1 MTMTL
6 PEIERALGQLRLSG
20 VRDTLETR
28 VLQAQ
33 GSQQPFLETF
43 ALILQD
49 ELDRRQSR
57 LIERRYKLS
66 GLEEKLTLAE
76 FDWAFNPKVPRQACF
91 QLHTLKFIAAG
102 DNALIIGK
110 PGTGK
115 SHVAKAVAY
124 RPSCKATRCSILRP
138 TTSLT
143 VTR

>member
-110 PGTGK
+110 PGHET
-115 SHVAKAVAY
+115 
-124 RPSCKATRCSILRP
+124 
-138 TTSLT
+138 
-143 VTR
+143 

>member
-66 GLEEKLTLAE
+66 GLEEIKRWVLSWSGEAVVVKPPELA
-76 FDWAFNPKVPRQACF
+76 
-91 QLHTLKFIAAG
+91 
-102 DNALIIGK
+102 AL
-110 PGTGK
+110 
-115 SHVAKAVAY
+115 VKASAQNL
-124 RPSCKATRCSILRP
+124 LRP
-138 TTSLT
+138 
-143 VTR
+143 RAGA

>member
-57 LIERRYKLS
+57 LIERR
-66 GLEEKLTLAE
+66 
-76 FDWAFNPKVPRQACF
+76 
-91 QLHTLKFIAAG
+91 
-102 DNALIIGK
+102 
-110 PGTGK
+110 
-115 SHVAKAVAY
+115 
-124 RPSCKATRCSILRP
+124 
-138 TTSLT
+138 
-143 VTR
+143 